1 MTDQKFP
8 IDSDAIRTLAGLLDE
23 TGLTEI
29 EVEDGDRKLR
39 VARGGA
45 MVMAAHP
52 GAMPMATGAPAAA
65 VESLEVRPAADPN
78 HPGAVKSP
86 MVGTAYLAPEPG
98 AASYVKVG
106 DNIAEGDTLLIIE
119 AMKVMNPIRAPR
131 GGRIASVLVE
141 SGSPV
146 EYGQVLMVI
155 D

>member
-1 MTDQKFP
+1 MTDRMFP
-8 IDSDAIRTLAGLLDE
+8 IDAEAIRTLAGLLDE

-29 EVEDGDRKLR
+29 EVAEGDRKLR

-45 MVMAAHP
+45 VYAAAP
-52 GAMPMATGAPAAA
+52 FASPAAGA
-65 VESLEVRPAADPN
+65 LTAADPAPAPASDTS

-86 MVGTAYLAPEPG
+86 MVGTAYIAPEPG
-98 AASYVKVG
+98 AASYVKAG
-106 DNIAEGDTLLIIE
+106 DSVAEGDTLLIIE

-131 GGRIASVLVE
+131 GGRVARVLVE
-141 SGSPV
+141 NGSPV

>member
-1 MTDQKFP
+1 MSDPKFP

-29 EVEDGDRKLR
+29 AVEDGDRKLR
-39 VARGGA
+39 VSRGGTVIA
-45 MVMAAHP
+45 APAPMAASHGTP
-52 GAMPMATGAPAAA
+52 THVAEA
-65 VESLEVRPAADPN
+65 AADPGDVN

-86 MVGTAYLAPEPG
+86 MVGTVYTAPEPG
-98 AASYVKVG
+98 AAAYVKAG
-106 DNIAEGDTLLIIE
+106 DQVSEGDTLVIIE

-131 GGRIASVLVE
+131 GGKVSRVMVE
-141 SGSPV
+141 NGSPV